1 MVVLVGVGQLFGKE
15 DEGVSNFHVF
25 KSCNLPVLHGS
36 SVILRLRIFHVTME
50 NRGFH
55 VFITL
60 LK

>member
-36 SVILRLRIFHVTME
+36 SVIL
-50 NRGFH
+50 
-55 VFITL
+55 
-60 LK
+60 